1 MHRSGCRARS
11 SRARWVGGAG
21 RRTRGS
27 VIAATR
33 GFATTGCRA
42 WRSRSRSCSPMSAI
56 RRPSPNRSA
65 PAEFRT
71 RINRFYR
78 IASDALLRT
87 DGLVDK
93 FIGDG
98 VMGMYIP
105 GMSGLDHASK
115 GIQAAQRI
123 LDRVAN
129 APEAERLPVGV
140 GVHTGTAFVG
150 AVGHRGRGRGLHGAR
165 RRGEHHGAARF
176 GGRQRRGADQRGGGR
191 RGEPGDRRPGAAP
204 PRGEGP
210 DAAGGRGGAGRARR
224 STVIPLAVR

>member
-1 MHRSGCRARS
+1 MPGLARLALDGS
-11 SRARWVGGAG
+11 AGAG
-21 RRTRGS
+21 RRTRS
-27 VIAATR
+27 SAIAATR
-33 GFATTGCRA
+33 GFATTGYRA
-42 WRSRSRSCSPMSAI
+42 WRSTITILFADVRDSTTLAEQVG
-56 RRPSPNRSA
+56 

-78 IASDALLRT
+78 IASDALLGT

-105 GMSGLDHASK
+105 GMSGLDHAAK
-115 GIQAAQRI
+115 GIEAARRI

-150 AVGHRGRGRGLHGAR
+150 AVGM
-165 RRGEHHGAARF
+165 
-176 GGRQRRGADQRGGGR
+176 
-191 RGEPGDRRPGAAP
+191 RPRSRTS
-204 PRGEGP
+204 PRS
-210 DAAGGRGGAGRARR
+210 ATR
-224 STVIPLAVR
+224 